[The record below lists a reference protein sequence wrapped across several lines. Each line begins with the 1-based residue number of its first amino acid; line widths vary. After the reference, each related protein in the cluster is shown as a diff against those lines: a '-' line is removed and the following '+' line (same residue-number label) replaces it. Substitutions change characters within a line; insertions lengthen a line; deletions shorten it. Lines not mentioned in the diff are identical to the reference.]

1 MGKNI
6 LKIIVIACI
15 IFLFLSTAHLPV
27 LADDNIC
34 VQQDKV
40 LTKEHI
46 KYLFRGFLFI
56 NDFKIKN
63 VIIKI
68 ILEINR
74 VGSATSEEIQE
85 IIDSNNV
92 NLDVYIL
99 AQIKTTGIYYNASDG
114 SVRSVPWRYSFPLF
128 NFHNAKGIF
137 VDYTP
142 ECIDTLYGWTLQ
154 VDGNSLGENDGYI
167 LGYTGF
173 INNYMNLIPE
183 SQYSTFKLDG
193 FCVLILHEKN
203 I

>member
-6 LKIIVIACI
+6 LKRSLIVGIIM
-15 IFLFLSTAHLPV
+15 LFLSTACLPV
-27 LADDNIC
+27 LADDNIY

-40 LTKEHI
+40 LTKEHF

-56 NDFKIKN
+56 KDFKIKN

-74 VGSATSEEIQE
+74 DGSATSEEIQE

-114 SVRSVPWRYSFPLF
+114 SVGSVPWRHSFSLF

-142 ECIDTLYGWTLQ
+142 ECIDKLYGWTLQ

-173 INNYMNLIPE
+173 INNYINSIPE
-183 SQYSTFKLDG
+183 AQYSTFKLDG
-193 FCVLILHEKN
+193 FGVLILHEKN